1 MRVELEWNRQDPVWL
16 TVLVK
21 DLCSDITNCTIVTQ
35 PTILKTIIINYY
47 NSWGKY
53 GFPSGLL

>member
-21 DLCSDITNCTIVTQ
+21 DLRSTITNCTIVTQ
-35 PTILKTIIINYY
+35 PTILKTIIIN
-47 NSWGKY
+47 N
-53 GFPSGLL
+53 